1 MSKVTENTNLDT
13 DEDAIDD
20 LTSAIRPRIDILKE
34 RARKMGIT
42 FSPNIGADTLAKKIA
57 DHDVDTQ
64 GIVSNMVEEDEAISA
79 QTGKLAK
86 PITARELSIRARKDA
101 QKLIR
106 VNVMPNDPMKAQM
119 LGELIFAGNT
129 QIGTLGKLIPFGT
142 PKGYHIPVM
151 LYKILKEK
159 TFTFFIVK
167 RDNFGNDIVRAVQ
180 RPAYN
185 IEVLN
190 PLSEKAIKRIADRQ
204 EAQARFEE
212 DEDLNN
218 TEDLDD

>member
-1 MSKVTENTNLDT
+1 MSKATENPNLDT

-20 LTSAIRPRIDILKE
+20 LTAVIRPRIDILKE

-42 FSPNIGADTLAKKIA
+42 FSPNIGAETLAKKIA

-64 GIVSNMVEEDEAISA
+64 GIVSNLVEEAEADSIK
-79 QTGKLAK
+79 TGKLVK
-86 PITARELSIRARKDA
+86 PLSSRELSIRARKNA
-101 QKLIR
+101 QQLIR

-185 IEVLN
+185 IEVLK
-190 PLSEKAIKRIADRQ
+190 PLSEKGIKRIADRQ

-212 DEDLNN
+212 DEDQNSI
-218 TEDLDD
+218 DDSDD